1 MDITDFR
8 IRAMNDEVKMYDDFE
23 IFEKK
28 IRAFKSDLYLNPY
41 AKIDEI
47 ILWCEKLIETE
58 KKIDLISLEAK
69 QAIENKFNKIKPTV
83 IQQHANT
90 DEQTINI
97 WSDYVLE
104 LLEMEKRYENIVYS
118 FCLAIDNCVRYL
130 ISYTDELAQYGVIL
144 PQVMIS
150 AMELGTFHW
159 INKKTKEIGIKHL
172 TSTENR
178 RKRPFRK

>member
-1 MDITDFR
+1 MDITEFR
-8 IRAMNDEVKMYDDFE
+8 VRAMNDEVKMIDDFKV
-23 IFEKK
+23 FEQKILGFKK
-28 IRAFKSDLYLNPY
+28 KLYLNPY
-41 AKIDEI
+41 ATIDEI

-69 QAIENKFNKIKPTV
+69 QV
-83 IQQHANT
+83 IQDRLKKINPDTILNHANA
-90 DEQTINI
+90 DDKTISI

-104 LLEMEKRYENIVYS
+104 LLDMEKRYENIVYS
-118 FCLAIDNCVRYL
+118 FCIAIDNCVRYL
-130 ISYTDELAQYGVIL
+130 ISYTDELYRYGFVL

-172 TSTENR
+172 TDSNT
-178 RKRPFRK
+178 KRNK